1 MKEKFK
7 KYLEEQFRSIRPT
20 YAAMQFREET
30 LQNLMDRAQELK
42 IKGIDD
48 EELVYL
54 TCIDELGDFQAT
66 LKEFDEREVKT
77 DSVKRKVSLGAVIA
91 VAVAAVLT
99 LTYLIVGFAAN
110 VWHPTWLI
118 MVGGVFAG
126 IITAM
131 GFVVPKLVKNKKYII
146 LRAMAAVTEVLVAV
160 FVYLVLQLVVG
171 LAGSW
176 MTFLAMV
183 ALLFGVDTAIAF
195 VTMNKFKFIELPIFV
210 EIFFVMLYVILGIV
224 THAWHPTWL
233 LCLVGVLFAI
243 GELIAFVAI
252 RNKKNEEKENEK
264 INKKHVK
271 EDESYYT
278 TWKD

>member
-7 KYLEEQFRSIRPT
+7 KYLEEQFRNIRPT

-30 LQNLMDRAQELK
+30 LANLMDRAQELK

-48 EELVYL
+48 EELIYL
-54 TCIDELGDFQAT
+54 TCIDELGDFQET
-66 LKEFDEREVKT
+66 LKEFDEKEVKT
-77 DSVKRKVSLGAVIA
+77 DAVKRKVSLGAVIA

-99 LTYLIVGFAAN
+99 LTYLIVGFVAH

-126 IITAM
+126 AITAM
-131 GFVVPKLVKNKKYII
+131 GFVVPKLVKNKKYIV
-146 LRAMAAVTEVLVAV
+146 LRAMAAVTEVLVSV
-160 FVYLVLQLVVG
+160 FVFLILQLVVNLSG
-171 LAGSW
+171 AW

-183 ALLFGVDTAIAF
+183 ALILGVDTAIAF
-195 VTMNKFKFIELPIFV
+195 VTANKFKFVELPIFV
-210 EIFFVMLYVILGIV
+210 EVFFVMLFVILGIV
-224 THAWHPTWL
+224 TKVWHPLWL
-233 LCLVGVLFAI
+233 LCLVGVLFAL
-243 GELIAFVAI
+243 GEIIAFVAI
-252 RNKKNEEKENEK
+252 RNKEKEAKETEK

>member
-7 KYLEEQFRSIRPT
+7 KYLEEQFRAIRPT
-20 YAAMQFREET
+20 YAAMQLREET
-30 LQNLMDRAQELK
+30 LTNLMDRAQELK

-48 EELVYL
+48 EELIYL
-54 TCIDELGDFQAT
+54 TCIDELGDFAAT

-77 DSVKRKVSLGAVIA
+77 DAVKRKISLGAVISL
-91 VAVAAVLT
+91 AVAAVLT
-99 LTYLIVGFAAN
+99 LTYLIVGFVAH

-126 IITAM
+126 IITIM
-131 GFVVPKLVKNKKYII
+131 GFTVPKLMKNKKYIV
-146 LRAMAAVTEVLVAV
+146 LRLLAAVAEILISV
-160 FVYLVLQLVVG
+160 FLFLILQLVVNLSG
-171 LAGSW
+171 AW

-183 ALLFGVDTAIAF
+183 ALVLGVDTAIAF
-195 VTMNKFKFIELPIFV
+195 VTSNKFRFIELPVFV
-210 EIFFVMLYVILGIV
+210 EVFSVMLFVILGIV
-224 THAWHPTWL
+224 THVWHPLWL
-233 LCLVGVLFAI
+233 LCLVGVVFGI

-252 RNKKNEEKENEK
+252 RNKRKAEKETEK

>member
-30 LQNLMDRAQELK
+30 LQNLLDRAQELK

-146 LRAMAAVTEVLVAV
+146 LRAMVAVTEILVSV

-171 LAGSW
+171 LADSW

-183 ALLFGVDTAIAF
+183 ALIFGVDTAIAF
-195 VTMNKFKFIELPIFV
+195 VTANKFKFIELPIFV

-224 THAWHPTWL
+224 GVAWHPTWL

-264 INKKHVK
+264 INRKHVK